1 MDDQGAGESAFSF
14 DGTWREFAPIAF
26 TNLLLTIVT
35 LGIYRFWA
43 TTRERR
49 YLWARTR
56 FIDERLEWT
65 GTGLEL
71 FIGFVIV
78 VFLLFLPFL
87 FVQFGLQALIMRG
100 YGALAGF
107 AVLGIYLSLLY
118 LYGLARFRALRYRL
132 SRTWWRGIRGGS
144 DSQGFGYGVSAVWK
158 TLAGGM
164 ALGLLVPWSMTNLW
178 NERWNK
184 MSFGSLD
191 FSADAE
197 YGPIFM
203 RYLMCVG
210 GPFILLIIAV
220 STMEGV
226 MRSSGGDAQTFG
238 LIFLAFFVLG
248 IYILLPLAAL
258 AFYAAFFREA
268 VGKLSLGELQFD
280 FTAST
285 KDWFKLVLGN
295 IGLVIV
301 TLGIGLIFLSYR
313 NWSFFIR
320 HMEGWGVV
328 DAELLAQSST
338 RMSGH
343 GEGLLDAFDVGAI

>member
-1 MDDQGAGESAFSF
+1 MRNISD
-14 DGTWREFAPIAF
+14 
-26 TNLLLTIVT
+26 
-35 LGIYRFWA
+35 
-43 TTRERR
+43 
-49 YLWARTR
+49 
-56 FIDERLEWT
+56 T
-65 GTGLEL
+65 G
-71 FIGFVIV
+71 
-78 VFLLFLPFL
+78 
-87 FVQFGLQALIMRG
+87 
-100 YGALAGF
+100 GALAGF
-107 AVLGIYLSLLY
+107 AVLGIYLSFLY

-144 DSQGFGYGVSAVWK
+144 DSQGFAYGVSAVWK

-178 NERWNK
+178 NERWNQ

-191 FSADAE
+191 FSASAE
-197 YGPIFM
+197 HGPIFV

-210 GPFILLIIAV
+210 GPFILLAV
-220 STMEGV
+220 AISTLDGM
-226 MRSSGGDAQTFG
+226 MAASDGDTQAFA
-238 LIFLAFFVLG
+238 LIFLSFFVLA
-248 IYILLPLAAL
+248 IYVLLPLAAL

-268 VGKLSLGELQFD
+268 VGNLSLGELQFD
-280 FTAST
+280 FTART
-285 KDWFKLVLGN
+285 KDWLKLFLGN

-301 TLGIGLIFLSYR
+301 TLGVGLIFLSYR

-338 RMSGH
+338 QVSGH